1 MEITM
6 ENREEVFIPSSVRQ
20 ARILELE
27 NYSNFELAEVIT
39 SMEVSAVQKD
49 VDIAQLRRVLI
60 VINNKLDGLYELTS
74 EFVVDTEVMSKIIR
88 EVNHNLE
95 GLFDLSGEFMVSPD
109 EAIKVAFNNLVGGSE

>member
-1 MEITM
+1 M
-6 ENREEVFIPSSVRQ
+6 ENREEVFIPSSTRQ

-39 SMEVSAVQKD
+39 SMEVNVVQKD

-60 VINNKLDGLYELTS
+60 VVNNKLTGLFEITDNYPL
-74 EFVVDTEVMSKIIR
+74 IIDEMNWR
-88 EVNHNLE
+88 LKDVHNSLE
-95 GLFDLSGEFMVSPD
+95 GLFELTGEFMVSPD

>member
-1 MEITM
+1 M

-39 SMEVSAVQKD
+39 SLEVSVVQKD

-95 GLFDLSGEFMVSPD
+95 GLFDLAGEFMVSPD
-109 EAIKVAFNNLVGGSE
+109 EAIKVAFDNLVGGSE

>member
-1 MEITM
+1 M
-6 ENREEVFIPSSVRQ
+6 ENKEEVFIPSSTRQ

-39 SMEVSAVQKD
+39 SMEVNVVQKD

-60 VINNKLDGLYELTS
+60 VMNNKLDGLYELTS

-95 GLFDLSGEFMVSPD
+95 GLFELAEEFS
-109 EAIKVAFNNLVGGSE
+109 K